1 MLFGDIVALIV
12 ALDISYEGLEVEIR
26 EQILHLEHDV
36 FEELIIHLWS
46 TREHGEIG
54 TMLGQAPIHH
64 SIVFIISRN
73 DLLL

>member
-26 EQILHLEHDV
+26 KQILHLEHDV

-46 TREHGEIG
+46 AREHGEIG
-54 TMLGQAPIHH
+54 TMLG
-64 SIVFIISRN
+64 
-73 DLLL
+73 